1 LEAAELPLG
10 AETPADLVFPFLPP
24 PFSRRATLTAARARS
39 SALRARMA
47 AIRSRCGTS
56 NFASAAA
63 S

>member
-1 LEAAELPLG
+1 LDADEFPLAAE
-10 AETPADLVFPFLPP
+10 APADRVFPFRPL
-24 PFSRRATLTAARARS
+24 PFSRRAALTAARDRS

-56 NFASAAA
+56 SFASAAA